1 MSNRRTFAIIS
12 HPDAGK
18 TTLTEKL
25 LLQGG
30 AIHLAGE
37 VKARGAARRARSD
50 WMKIEQQRGIS
61 VTSSVMTFERDG
73 ITFNLLDTPGHE
85 DFSEDTYR
93 TLTAVDSAIMVIDAA
108 KGIEPQTRKL
118 FEVCRLRSVPIITF
132 VNKVDREGRSVFETL
147 DEVADALALDVVPM
161 SWPIGMGGV
170 FQGVLDFATDTIS
183 RPEGDSRE
191 FLGKVTPAED
201 IPAEIADEI
210 ELAQGGYPSFDLE
223 AYRHGDMTP
232 VYFGSALKNF
242 GVAELI
248 DAIARFAPPPR
259 PQPSEQGTIQP
270 ENKEVTGFI
279 FKVQANMD
287 PQHRDRIA
295 FMRLVSGTFKRGMKL
310 IPSALG
316 KPVAIHSPILFF
328 AQDRELADTAEP
340 GDIIGIPN
348 HGTLRVGDTLSET
361 NKVRFTGLPNF
372 APEILRRVAL
382 KDPTKT
388 KQLRKALDDLS
399 EEGVIQ
405 VFYPELGGQ
414 WIVGVVGQ
422 LQLDVLISRLEAEY
436 KVAAVLEA
444 SPFDT
449 ARWLKGSE
457 AALRQFT
464 DINKSNLA
472 KDRDGD
478 PVFMAR
484 SAWDVGYQQ
493 ERNPELVQMIQQKM
507 FTFEDLVTIDAAGLQ
522 REGRRA
528 AHDRPD
534 AVADGLQERT
544 GSRGWHLQL
553 GAAAHALQ
561 GHQQPPAP
569 AVRGFLRKRVFHDC
583 GREHRAGLPDQPG
596 QAQSCEQQARER

>member
-1 MSNRRTFAIIS
+1 MSTSPVSRRRTFAIIS

-30 AIHLAGE
+30 AIHLAGQ

-61 VTSSVMTFERDG
+61 VTSSVMTFEREG

-118 FEVCRLRSVPIITF
+118 FEVCRMRSVPIITF
-132 VNKVDREGRSVFETL
+132 INKVDREGRSPFDL
-147 DEVADALALDVVPM
+147 MDEVADALALDVCPM
-161 SWPIGMGGV
+161 SWPAGMGGE
-170 FQGVLDFATDTIS
+170 FEGVLDLATRQIA
-183 RPEGDSRE
+183 RPEGASRE
-191 FLGKVTPAED
+191 FLGKLEDAPELAPALM
-201 IPAEIADEI
+201 DEI
-210 ELAQGGYPSFDLE
+210 ELAEGGYPSFDIA
-223 AYRHGDMTP
+223 AYRHGDLTP
-232 VYFGSALKNF
+232 VFFGSALKNF
-242 GVAELI
+242 GVATLI
-248 DAIARFAPPPR
+248 DAIARYAPPPR
-259 PQPSEQGTIQP
+259 PQPSDQGVIDP
-270 ENKEVTGFI
+270 DNPEVTGFV

-295 FMRLVSGTFKRGMKL
+295 FMRLVSGTFRRGMKL
-310 IPSALG
+310 VPSGLG
-316 KPVAIHSPILFF
+316 KPIAVHSPILFF
-328 AQDRELADTAEP
+328 AQDREIADSAEP

-348 HGTLRVGDTLSET
+348 HGTLRVGDTLSEK
-361 NKVRFTGLPNF
+361 NEVRFTGLPNF
-372 APEILRRVAL
+372 APEILRRVQL

-405 VFYPELGGQ
+405 VFYPEIGAQ

-422 LQLDVLISRLEAEY
+422 LQLEVLVSRLEAEY
-436 KVAAVLEA
+436 KVEAVLEPA
-444 SPFDT
+444 PFDT

-457 AALRQFT
+457 MALKGFT
-464 DINKSNLA
+464 DFNKANLA

-493 ERNPELVQMIQQKM
+493 ERHPELAFSATK
-507 FTFEDLVTIDAAGLQ
+507 
-522 REGRRA
+522 
-528 AHDRPD
+528 
-534 AVADGLQERT
+534 ER
-544 GSRGWHLQL
+544 
-553 GAAAHALQ
+553 
-561 GHQQPPAP
+561 
-569 AVRGFLRKRVFHDC
+569 
-583 GREHRAGLPDQPG
+583 
-596 QAQSCEQQARER
+596 

>member
-1 MSNRRTFAIIS
+1 MANPNMSSRRTFAIIS

-37 VKARGAARRARSD
+37 VKARGQARRARSD

-108 KGIEPQTRKL
+108 KGIEAQTRKL
-118 FEVCRLRSVPIITF
+118 FEVCRMRSVPIITF
-132 VNKVDREGRSVFETL
+132 INKVDREGRSPFDL
-147 DEVADALALDVVPM
+147 MDEVADALALDVCPM
-161 SWPIGMGGV
+161 GWPVGMGGE
-170 FQGVLDFATDTIS
+170 FQGVLDLALNRVS
-183 RPEGDSRE
+183 RPEGPSRE
-191 FLGKVTPAED
+191 FLGRIEDAPGLPAH
-201 IPAEIADEI
+201 IGDEVA
-210 ELAQGGYPSFDLE
+210 LAQGGYPEFDLE
-223 AYRHGDMTP
+223 AYRHGDLTP

-248 DAIARFAPPPR
+248 DAIARHAPPPR
-259 PQPSEQGTIQP
+259 PQPSDCGVISP
-270 ENKEVTGFI
+270 ERPEVTGFI

-310 IPSALG
+310 VPSGLG
-316 KPVAIHSPILFF
+316 KPIAVHSPILFF
-328 AQDRELADTAEP
+328 AQDREIADSAEP

-348 HGTLRVGDTLSET
+348 HGTLRVGDTLSEK
-361 NKVRFTGLPNF
+361 NEVRFTGLPNF
-372 APEILRRVAL
+372 APEILRRVML

-405 VFYPELGGQ
+405 VFYPEIGAQ

-422 LQLDVLISRLEAEY
+422 LQLDVLVSRLEAEY
-436 KVAAVLEA
+436 KVAAGLEPA
-444 SPFDT
+444 PFDT
-449 ARWLKGSE
+449 ARWLKGSD
-457 AALRQFT
+457 AAMRGFT
-464 DINKSNLA
+464 DFNKSNLA

-478 PVFMAR
+478 PVFLAK
-484 SAWDVGYQQ
+484 SSWDVGYQQ
-493 ERNPELVQMIQQKM
+493 ERNPEL
-507 FTFEDLVTIDAAGLQ
+507 TFSATK
-522 REGRRA
+522 
-528 AHDRPD
+528 
-534 AVADGLQERT
+534 ER
-544 GSRGWHLQL
+544 
-553 GAAAHALQ
+553 
-561 GHQQPPAP
+561 
-569 AVRGFLRKRVFHDC
+569 
-583 GREHRAGLPDQPG
+583 
-596 QAQSCEQQARER
+596 